1 MSEILTHSRMR
12 TYRECAR
19 KHDLMYRQG
28 FRPVKEG
35 DALHFGTLM
44 HKGLEAF
51 WTGGDPLAALEG
63 EADAFERVKAEELMR
78 GYIIKY
84 AHLLTEYEVLSAE
97 TVFDAPLI
105 NPATMLPSRNW
116 RLGGKQDVILKRR
129 SDGHVIVVEHK
140 TTSESLTDGDYWA
153 RLQIDHQ
160 VSNYVI
166 GAEALGFPVDD
177 TLYDV
182 IKKPGIRPLAA
193 TPAESRKYTKQG
205 FLYAAQRE
213 RDETPEE
220 FRTRLRED
228 IEADP
233 EKYFQQRTIVRMNSQ
248 IQDFMF
254 DAWQTAQEIR
264 SAAIAGRAPRNPE
277 ACLRYGRCPFWDVCV
292 NGLVPSEHPEAFRQ
306 LDNVHPELA

>member
-1 MSEILTHSRMR
+1 MEILTHSRMR

-19 KHDLMYRQG
+19 KHDLMYRQMY
-28 FRPVKEG
+28 RPVREG

-44 HKGLEAF
+44 HAGLEAW
-51 WTGGDPLAALEG
+51 WTGGDWLAAIEK
-63 EADAFERVKAEELMR
+63 EADPFDRVKAYELMV
-78 GYIIKY
+78 GYNRVY
-84 AHLLTEYEVLSAE
+84 TPVRDEYEVLTAE
-97 TVFDAPLI
+97 ARFEAPLI
-105 NPATMLPSRNW
+105 NPATMLPSRTW
-116 RLGGKQDVILKRR
+116 KLGGKQDVILKRIA
-129 SDGHVIVVEHK
+129 DGHVVVVEHK

-160 VSNYVI
+160 ISNYVI

-182 IKKPGIRPLAA
+182 IKKPTIRPLAA
-193 TPAESRKYTKQG
+193 TPVESRKYTKEG
-205 FLYAAQRE
+205 KLYAAQRE
-213 RDETPEE
+213 EAETPSE
-220 FRTRLRED
+220 FAARLRED

-233 EKYFQQRTIVRMNSQ
+233 GKYFQQRTIARMNSQ

-264 SAAIAGRAPRNPE
+264 SAALAGRAPRNPE

-292 NGLVPSEHPEAFRQ
+292 NGLVPAEHPETFVQ
-306 LDNVHPELA
+306 LETPHPELA